1 MSAPPHVAAP
11 RFGSWLASACGR
23 ENAHE
28 AVRELIERFA
38 ADAGVDC
45 FQIVLAQAGRGRLAW
60 RWSAADGARP
70 GLSASPAPLSGS
82 ATERAMEAG
91 QPVPFAAAD
100 GARDGVQNRDPWL
113 ADADVQAGFTAP
125 LPGGAGSVGA
135 YLCAPLARQQAARL
149 HARLPHYAA
158 LLWPLLCRER
168 VESAGAR
175 ADGGMPVN
183 AALNWAHEINNALS
197 AIVLHAD
204 LALSMQKSRAGD
216 PIAGLLEQI
225 CAESIRCANIVRQH
239 AG

>member
-1 MSAPPHVAAP
+1 MNAPPHAAGP

-23 ENAHE
+23 DNARE

-45 FQIVLAQAGRGRLAW
+45 FQIVLAHGGGGRLAW
-60 RWSAADGARP
+60 RWSAADGAQP
-70 GLSASPAPLSGS
+70 GLSANPMALHGS
-82 ATERAMEAG
+82 ATERALEAG
-91 QPVPFAAAD
+91 KPVPLSGAD
-100 GARDGVQNRDPWL
+100 GLHDHDRDPWL
-113 ADADVQAGFTAP
+113 ADMGVRAGFTAP

-135 YLCAPLARQQAARL
+135 YRLAPLPPQQAARL

-168 VESAGAR
+168 VESADAR
-175 ADGGMPVN
+175 ADGGLPAN
-183 AALNWAHEINNALS
+183 ASLNWAHEINNALS

-239 AG
+239 AS